1 MAHGTISKAVRNML
15 TLEIFIT
22 VRLARRRAFLM
33 ECCYAVQVLRRSLLA
48 QAIRYNLLNIMVP
61 VLMEMTLL
69 INYGLG
75 QE

>member
-1 MAHGTISKAVRNML
+1 MARGTISKAVRNTL

-48 QAIRYNLLNIMVP
+48 QAIR
-61 VLMEMTLL
+61 
-69 INYGLG
+69 
-75 QE
+75 